1 MSIFGRALIL
11 GGVLILTS
19 CGQQTN
25 GGKFVGNDVTSAA
38 FGREFRLFDPDGH
51 QRSLADFRG
60 RYVVLF
66 FGYTQCPD
74 ACPTALARAAEVR
87 KQLGSDG
94 DKVQVVFVTLDPE
107 RDTDLLMREYTSAFD
122 PSFLG
127 LRGDLAATRK
137 VAEEFRV
144 FYQKVPSGSSY
155 TLDHSV
161 LNYVFDPKGRLRLLW
176 RPDETAAQCV
186 SDLRILM
193 KSERPF
199 WRFFS

>member
-1 MSIFGRALIL
+1 
-11 GGVLILTS
+11 
-19 CGQQTN
+19 
-25 GGKFVGNDVTSAA
+25 
-38 FGREFRLFDPDGH
+38 
-51 QRSLADFRG
+51 
-60 RYVVLF
+60 VLF

-107 RDTDLLMREYTSAFD
+107 RDTDVLMREYTSAFD

-127 LRGDLAATRK
+127 LRGDQAATRK

-144 FYQKVPSGSSY
+144 FYQRVPSGSSY

-176 RPDETAAQCV
+176 RPDETAVQCV